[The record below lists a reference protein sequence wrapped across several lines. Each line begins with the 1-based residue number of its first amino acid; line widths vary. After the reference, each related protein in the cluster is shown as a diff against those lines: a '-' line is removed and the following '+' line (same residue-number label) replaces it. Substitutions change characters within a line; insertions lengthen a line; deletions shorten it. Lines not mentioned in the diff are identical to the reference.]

1 MRQTTYTTEHV
12 LTKPK
17 SLKEGVLYFMPHY
30 NLAVHRCMCGC
41 GEEVITPIDEN
52 GGKTPGYWGYTEQT
66 PGTVSLLPSVGNF
79 QFKCRSHYFLKNGK
93 VQWC

>member
-1 MRQTTYTTEHV
+1 MRQNTYTTEHV

-17 SLKEGVLYFMPHY
+17 TMKDGVLYFMPHY

-41 GEEVITPIDEN
+41 GEEAITAIDEN
-52 GGKTPGYWGYTEQT
+52 GGKTPGYWGYTED
-66 PGTVSLLPSVGNF
+66 GAMVSLHPSVGNF

>member
-1 MRQTTYTTEHV
+1 MRQTTYITEHV

-17 SLKEGVLYFMPHY
+17 SLKDGVLYVMPHY

-52 GGKTPGYWGYTEQT
+52 DGKTPGFWGWSQN
-66 PGTVSLLPSVGNF
+66 GANISLHPSVGNF
-79 QFKCRSHYFLKNGK
+79 QFKCRSHYFLKNGT
-93 VQWC
+93 VQWV

>member
-1 MRQTTYTTEHV
+1 MRQIIYTTERVNSKPAV
-12 LTKPK
+12 LKD
-17 SLKEGVLYFMPHY
+17 GVLYVMPHY

-52 GGKTPGYWGYTEQT
+52 GGRSPGFWGWTAD
-66 PGTVSLLPSVGNF
+66 GINVSLHPSVGNF

-93 VQWC
+93 VQWV

>member
-1 MRQTTYTTEHV
+1 MKQTTYTTEHV
-12 LTKPK
+12 STKPK
-17 SLKEGVLYFMPHY
+17 EMQNGVLYVMEHY

-52 GGKTPGYWGYTEQT
+52 GGKTPGYWGWTECS
-66 PGTVSLLPSVGNF
+66 GMASLHPSVGNF

>member
-1 MRQTTYTTEHV
+1 MKQTTYTTEHV
-12 LTKPK
+12 RTKPK
-17 SLKEGVLYFMPHY
+17 EMRDGVLYVMEHY

-41 GEEVITPIDEN
+41 GEEVITAIDEN
-52 GGKTPGYWGYTEQT
+52 GGNTPGFWGLTEN
-66 PGTVSLLPSVGNF
+66 GGVASLHPSVGNF